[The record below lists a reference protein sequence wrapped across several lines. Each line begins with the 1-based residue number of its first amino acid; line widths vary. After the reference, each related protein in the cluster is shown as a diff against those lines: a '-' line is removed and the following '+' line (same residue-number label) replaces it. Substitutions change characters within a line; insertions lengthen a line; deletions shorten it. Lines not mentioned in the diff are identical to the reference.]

1 MLQKCEGIVIRTADY
16 GETNKIVTLY
26 TREWGKVGV
35 MARGAKK
42 PNSRLA
48 AITQLFSYGYF
59 LIQKGSGLGNLQQG
73 ELISTFRAVREDII
87 ITAYASYILE
97 LADKCTEEKK
107 PNPYFFE
114 LLYQTLNFLNE
125 EYDCDILVHIF
136 EMKMLNPLGLYPNLN
151 NCSVCKQTEGQFSF
165 SIRENGF
172 ICHRCLEKD
181 PYHFKIS
188 TATLKLLR
196 IFYYLDLSRLGTISV
211 KDETKKELKTV
222 IDAYY
227 EEYSGLHLKSKRFL
241 NQIGQFRNKL

>member
-26 TREWGKVGV
+26 TREWGKIGV

-73 ELISTFRAVREDII
+73 ELISTFRGVREDII

-97 LADKCTEEKK
+97 LADKCTDEKK
-107 PNPYFFE
+107 INPYFFE
-114 LLYQTLNFLNE
+114 LLYQTLNYLNE
-125 EYDCDILVHIF
+125 EYDPDIMIHIF
-136 EMKMLNPLGLYPNLN
+136 EMKMLNSLGLYPNLN
-151 NCSVCKQTEGQFSF
+151 GCAICGQTDGHFSF

-188 TATLKLLR
+188 IATLKLLR

-211 KDETKKELKTV
+211 KEDTKKELKTV

-241 NQIGQFRNKL
+241 NQMGQFRNKL